1 MIGKRHDK
9 ENNKINKSYRSK
21 QIREDKKMK
30 EKRLTVWESACIVTG
45 YGVGGGVM
53 SMPYLTVKTGFLPS
67 MVILAAALFASYV
80 LHLMIAELAIKT
92 EEGGQIISCLSRFLF
107 RGKGKM
113 ILTVVFFVLMALI
126 LCTNLAAYI
135 SGAEEIAVELLPV
148 SGLVA
153 KLIFYIAA
161 ATVVLFGLKA
171 VGVSEKIAVAVI
183 FVLIGILAV
192 ASLFAE
198 HHEIVLFGGTTQAAL
213 AYFGMAMFAMSA
225 FFSVPQAVEG
235 LQGDSEKV
243 KKAVFLGLF
252 NNFILIA
259 VISLCA
265 LMASKEVTEV
275 AMVGWS
281 AGIGTWAQIVGG
293 IFTILA
299 MLTTY
304 WSISLAL
311 GSIVQ
316 EQTKLDTRACWIL
329 ATLPSLVLSLLPFG
343 GFMEFMRLAGGLI
356 AIVVAVMVVPA
367 YRNARN
373 EFSGSLLGK
382 YGGTAMQIIIF
393 IAYILMGIGSVVTV

>member
-1 MIGKRHDK
+1 M
-9 ENNKINKSYRSK
+9 E
-21 QIREDKKMK
+21 KKK
-30 EKRLTVWESACIVTG
+30 LTVWESACIITG

-53 SMPYLTVKTGFLPS
+53 SMPYLTERTGFAVSL
-67 MVILAAALFASYV
+67 VILAIALLASYV
-80 LHLMIAELAIKT
+80 LHLMIADLAVKSD
-92 EEGGQIISCLSRFLF
+92 GGQIISCLSRFLF

-113 ILTVVFFVLMALI
+113 ALTVLFFVLMALI

-135 SGAEEIAVELLPV
+135 SGAGEILTELLPV
-148 SGLVA
+148 PGIAS
-153 KLIFYIAA
+153 KLLFYVAA
-161 ATVVLFGLKA
+161 AAVVLFGLKA

-183 FVLIGILAV
+183 FILIGVLAV

-198 HHEIVLFGGTTQAAL
+198 HHAIALSGTSGRAAL

-225 FFSVPQAVEG
+225 FFSIPQAVEG
-235 LQGDSEKV
+235 LGGEEGKI

-252 NNFILIA
+252 NNFVLII
-259 VISLCA
+259 VISACA
-265 LMASKEVTEV
+265 LLASTEVTEV

-281 AGIGTWAQIVGG
+281 AGIGEWAQIVGG
-293 IFTILA
+293 AFTVLA

-316 EQTKLDTRACWIL
+316 EQTKLDTRVCWIL
-329 ATLPSLVLSLLPFG
+329 ATLPSLMLSLLPLG

-373 EFSGSLLGK
+373 EVSGSLAGR
-382 YGGTAMQIIIF
+382 YGTTGVQALIIL
-393 IAYILMGIGSVVTV
+393 AYLLMGIGSVVTV

>member
-1 MIGKRHDK
+1 MDK
-9 ENNKINKSYRSK
+9 
-21 QIREDKKMK
+21 
-30 EKRLTVWESACIVTG
+30 KRLTVWESACIITG

-53 SMPYLTVKTGFLPS
+53 SMPYLTEKTGFLVS
-67 MVILAAALFASYV
+67 LAILGVALLASYV
-80 LHLMIAELAIKT
+80 LHLMIADLAVKS
-92 EEGGQIISCLSRFLF
+92 EGGQIISCLSRFLF

-113 ILTVVFFVLMALI
+113 ALTILFFVLMALI

-135 SGAEEIAVELLPV
+135 SGAEEIMVELLPIP
-148 SGLVA
+148 GLMA
-153 KLIFYIAA
+153 KLLFYLAA
-161 ATVVLFGLKA
+161 AAVVLFGLKA
-171 VGVSEKIAVAVI
+171 VGVSEKIAVAAI

-192 ASLFAE
+192 ASLFAD
-198 HHEIVLFGGTTQAAL
+198 HHEIVLAGASGKAAL

-225 FFSVPQAVEG
+225 FFSIPQAVEG
-235 LQGDSEKV
+235 LGGDGEKV

-252 NNFILIA
+252 NNFVLIV
-259 VISLCA
+259 VISVCA
-265 LMASKEVTEV
+265 LLASAEVTEV

-281 AGIGTWAQIVGG
+281 AGIGEWAQIVGG
-293 IFTILA
+293 AFTVLA

-316 EQTKLDTRACWIL
+316 EQTKLDTRVCWIL
-329 ATLPSLVLSLLPFG
+329 ATLPSLMLSLLPLG

-373 EFSGSLLGK
+373 EVDGSLLGR
-382 YGGTAMQIIIF
+382 YGATWVQSLIIL
-393 IAYILMGIGSVVTV
+393 AYILMGIGSVVSV